1 MSNIVK
7 HVDLAT
13 ADLFVGAIYEGQ
25 QGGQLSGEP
34 LSKLLPGIG
43 NLGGFRP
50 SGKGDNKK
58 FVVLCTS
65 GEEKEWP
72 DWLDMKTGQFIYFGD
87 NRKPGVELHDTP
99 SGGNRILRHAFEL
112 IHAVPHQRES
122 VFPFL
127 VFQRHATQV
136 SSRSYQFKGLAVP
149 GGDDLPE
156 SMDLVAFWKTI
167 DGQRFLNYRA
177 VFTILDAPRI
187 SRAWLDDLRAGNVP
201 SGHAPLAWREW
212 VKTGKYRPLSVQRTD
227 IRQPSKRNI
236 TVSL

>member
-1 MSNIVK
+1 MLNVFRHI
-7 HVDLAT
+7 DLAT
-13 ADLFVGAIYEGQ
+13 ADLFVDAIYEGQ
-25 QGGQLSGEP
+25 PGGQLAGEP

-50 SGKGDNKK
+50 SGKGDNKR

-72 DWLDMKTGQFIYFGD
+72 DWQNMRTGEFIYFGD
-87 NRKPGVELHDTP
+87 NRVPGTELHDTAK
-99 SGGNRILRHAFEL
+99 GGNRILRYAFEL

-127 VFQRHATQV
+127 VFQKHATQV

-149 GGDDLPE
+149 GGDNLPE
-156 SMDLVAFWKTI
+156 TMDLVAFWKTI

-187 SRAWLDDLRAGNVP
+187 SREWIDDLRAGNIP
-201 SGHAPLAWREW
+201 SEHAPSAWREW
-212 VKTGKYRPLSVQRTD
+212 VKSGKYRPLGVQRAK
-227 IRQPSKRNI
+227 IRQPLERNI
-236 TVSL
+236 TVST